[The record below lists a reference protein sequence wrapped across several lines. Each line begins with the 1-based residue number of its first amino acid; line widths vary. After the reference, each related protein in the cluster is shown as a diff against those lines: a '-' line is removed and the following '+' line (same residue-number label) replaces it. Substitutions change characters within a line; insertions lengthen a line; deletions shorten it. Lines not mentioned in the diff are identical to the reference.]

1 MTAPVTPTGAET
13 GIGIVTGS
21 DPAGPPITLAGNA
34 DQDGTALL
42 IIDMISLMD
51 FQTAGEIAASTVA
64 AARRIAGLRR
74 QCHERG
80 WPVIFANDNFSRWQ
94 ADFRELVAMARAR
107 GGAAATLVD
116 LLPPLPQ
123 DYFVLKPK
131 HSAFLA
137 SPLPVLLAK
146 LNVKRLLITGVA
158 LESCVLAT
166 ALDANARQFQVA
178 IVRDGV
184 AGLPELH
191 AATLQVLNRSH
202 AATLVEAGTAMA
214 WAGNRPD

>member
-21 DPAGPPITLAGNA
+21 DPAAPPITLAGNY
-34 DQDGTALL
+34 DQGGPALL

-64 AARRIAGLRR
+64 AAGCIAALRR

-80 WPVIFANDNFSRWQ
+80 WPVIFANDNFSRWR

-107 GGAAATLVD
+107 GGTAATLVD
-116 LLPPLPQ
+116 LLAPLPQ

-131 HSAFLA
+131 HSSFLA
-137 SPLPVLLAK
+137 SPLPLLLAK
-146 LNVKRLLITGVA
+146 LNVKRLLITGMA

-166 ALDANARQFQVA
+166 ALDANAREFQVA

-191 AATLQVLNRSH
+191 AATLQVLTRSH